1 MARPWVWISSC
12 LLLAGMAGAADAQ
25 VTTGSI
31 LGTVKDASGG
41 VLPGVSVT
49 AVNVDTNFSRSEVT
63 NERGEYSL
71 QYLPPGRYRVEAEL
85 SGFKRFVQT
94 GVEIELAR
102 AARVDPVLE
111 VGGTTEN
118 VQVVA
123 DAPLVDT
130 AHVALGRTVNQT
142 EILNLPLV
150 DRDVYALL
158 DLTAGIDSSEQV
170 NPFGI
175 PGQQTFVNG
184 SADTGAGSVNY
195 SLDGGANMS
204 GLRQTGNIVPNPDA
218 VREFRVQTNSYSAE
232 HGRFGGAVVDVI
244 TKSGTNAFSGSLF
257 EFFRD
262 DSMNA
267 ERWTIGAANLRK
279 ELFER
284 NNFGGSFGGPLLRDR
299 TFFFA
304 SYNVIRETTAAYEAG
319 ADVPSPLQ
327 RQGDFSQTF
336 DDGELVKL
344 TDPLTGAPFAGN
356 RIPAHR
362 FDPVAVRIL
371 NDWIPLPNLPG
382 NGYEAEVPIPLERDE
397 FSLKLDHNLTTNHRL
412 SGSYFLAKGSD
423 HDPLTGDLPWNNR
436 IFTWDQ
442 HNLNLSDVWTL
453 GRSMVN
459 ELHFTFVHNVGGR
472 VNTPQVSLADYGSTF
487 VMQGAPALPL
497 IDISGYFEFDTPIAG
512 TRAGGNTYQ
521 IRDLFSIDMGNHA
534 LRFGGA
540 FFREELA
547 HFTTLDNYGE
557 FEFSG
562 DFTGDG
568 FADFLL
574 GLPSRIDQD
583 APIDKYDE
591 STYLSAFFQDD
602 YRIHP
607 RLTLNLGVRYDL
619 QFPLKDPQNRKLT
632 YVPGFQSTVVPQALP
647 GMLFPGD
654 EGPDGTIP
662 DTIAHPDYNNIAPR
676 LGFAWD
682 VAGDGRTAVRGAFGV
697 FYGTIGGNQW
707 NATADNQPFAIRQDW
722 RTGTLS
728 DPYSGFDE
736 PPFPYVYDP
745 NNIRFI
751 LPASLGGIALDY
763 DIPYT
768 YQFNAAV
775 QRQLT
780 SDLSATIAYVGAR
793 GRNLPFNR
801 NLNYPTRG
809 TGSVDSRR
817 PILPRTL
824 GNIDILD
831 TFLTNKYDGLQLTV
845 DKRLSHSVLANAAYT
860 FGKSFEDASMQA
872 GSGQS
877 VQNYND
883 ILADRG
889 RTTNDRRHQFKAS
902 VVWTTNYFDGG
913 NPFARALLDGWTVS
927 GIVRLRSGRPLTITA
942 GRDANGDGSSN
953 DRADVLP
960 GVDPTLDP
968 DRPRDEVI
976 REWFN
981 TEAFAEPANL
991 TDGNSPRNFIDGPG
1005 SKVIDVGLYRD
1016 FPLGGG
1022 RKLQLRMEATNAFNF
1037 VNLDNPTTNVR
1048 SGSFG
1053 EIDEAGPMRRI
1064 QLGARFSF

>member
-1 MARPWVWISSC
+1 MARPWIFC
-12 LLLAGMAGAADAQ
+12 CILLLASVAHGEAQ

-31 LGTVKDASGG
+31 VGTVKDTSGG

-49 AVNVDTNFSRSEVT
+49 AVNVDTNFSRSET
-63 NERGEYSL
+63 SNERGEYSL
-71 QYLPPGRYRVEAEL
+71 QFLPPGSYRVEAEL
-85 SGFKRFVQT
+85 TGFKRFVQT

-118 VQVVA
+118 VQVRA

-158 DLTAGIDSSEQV
+158 DLTAGIDSSETS
-170 NPFGI
+170 NAFGI
-175 PGQQTFVNG
+175 PGQETLVNG
-184 SADTGAGSVNY
+184 SANTGAGSVNY

-244 TKSGTNAFSGSLF
+244 TKSGTNAFTGSLF

-284 NNFGGSFGGPLLRDR
+284 NNFGGSFGGPIFRNE

-304 SYNVIRETTAAYEAG
+304 SYNGIRQTTAAYEAS
-319 ADVPSPLQ
+319 ADVPSPLE

-336 DDGELVKL
+336 DDGDLVVL
-344 TDPLTGAPFAGN
+344 TDPQTGRPFPGN
-356 RIPAHR
+356 RIPANR

-382 NGYEAEVPIPLERDE
+382 NGYEVEVPIPLERNE
-397 FSLKLDHNLTTNHRL
+397 FSLKLDHNLTTRHRL
-412 SGSYFLAKGSD
+412 SGSYFHARGSD
-423 HDPLTGDLPWNNR
+423 HDPLGGDLPWTDR
-436 IFTWDQ
+436 IFTWNQ
-442 HNLNLSDVWTL
+442 HNMNVSDLWTI

-472 VNTPQVSLADYGSTF
+472 VNTPEISIADYGSSF

-497 IDISGYFEFDTPIAG
+497 IDVSGYFELDTPIAG

-521 IRDLFSIDMGNHA
+521 IRDVLSLEKGKHA
-534 LRFGGA
+534 LRLGGT
-540 FFREELA
+540 FFRESLA

-557 FEFSG
+557 FEFDG
-562 DFTGDG
+562 DFSGDG

-574 GLPSRIDQD
+574 GLPTRIDQD
-583 APIDKYDE
+583 APIDKYDD
-591 STYLSAFFQDD
+591 STYVSAFFQDD

-607 RLTLNLGVRYDL
+607 RLTLNLGLRYDL

-632 YVPGFQSTVVPQALP
+632 FVPGFQSTVVPEAFP

-662 DTIAHPDYNNIAPR
+662 DTIASPDYNNFAPR

-682 VAGDGRTAVRGAFGV
+682 VTGNGRTAIRGAFGM

-722 RTGTLS
+722 RSGTLS
-728 DPYSGFDE
+728 NPYLGFDE

-775 QRQLT
+775 QRQIT

-801 NLNYPTRG
+801 NLNYPNRG

-824 GNIDILD
+824 GNIEILD
-831 TFLTNKYDGLQLTV
+831 TFLTNQYDGLQLTV
-845 DKRLSHSVLANAAYT
+845 DKRLSHNFLANAAYT
-860 FGKSFEDASMQA
+860 FGKSLEDARLQE
-872 GSGQS
+872 GTGQQ
-877 VQNYND
+877 VQNHND

-889 RTTNDRRHQFKAS
+889 RTDNDRRHQFKAS
-902 VVWTTNYFDGG
+902 LVWTTNYFGGG
-913 NPFARALLDGWTVS
+913 NRVARALLDGWTLS
-927 GIVRLRSGRPLTITA
+927 GIIKLRSGAPLTITA
-942 GRDANGDGSSN
+942 GRDANGDGNNN
-953 DRADVLP
+953 DRANLVS

-968 DRPRDEVI
+968 DRPRAEVI
-976 REWFN
+976 QAWFN
-981 TEAFAEPANL
+981 TDAFAEPANL

-1005 SKVIDVGLYRD
+1005 SKLIDIGLYRD

-1022 RKLQLRMEATNAFNF
+1022 RKLQIRMEATNAFNF
-1037 VNLDNPTTNVR
+1037 VNLTNPTTNVR

-1053 EIDEAGPMRRI
+1053 EIDEAGAMRRI